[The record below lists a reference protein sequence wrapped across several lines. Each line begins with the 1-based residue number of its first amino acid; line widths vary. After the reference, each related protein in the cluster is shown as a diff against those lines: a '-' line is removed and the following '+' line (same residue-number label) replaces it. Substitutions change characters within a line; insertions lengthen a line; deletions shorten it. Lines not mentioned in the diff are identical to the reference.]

1 MIANKNIHVL
11 TITIMCLALIIL
23 LFSYDNPII
32 LLTVTLLFFAV
43 FYKYKS
49 VKKIAQGLI
58 YFIPFMFIT
67 VIINMIFVW
76 NGRTILFYI
85 LHKPFTLEAL
95 IYAIILSYK
104 LLLII
109 YLFMIINLLVDSD
122 TAVSYFSNKMPKSTL
137 TFMIA
142 MKLFPAMKEKIH
154 NLKLIYTVRGV
165 NFNDDKTTN
174 LIKSYMPI
182 LSVLLENTL
191 EGAFDIGEA
200 AYVRGFLSSKR
211 SIYEKQTLKKRD
223 IIIILINVLLILLI
237 IFCKFKSLY
246 NIDIYQGLRSL
257 SLINKF
263 SIIATVLIISE
274 GLIIYM

>member
-1 MIANKNIHVL
+1 MIVNKNIHVL

-43 FYKYKS
+43 FYKYNS

-211 SIYEKQTLKKRD
+211 SIYEKQILKKRD

-263 SIIATVLIISE
+263 SVIATVLIISE

>member
-263 SIIATVLIISE
+263 SIIATVLITSE

>member
-1 MIANKNIHVL
+1 MIVNKSIHVL
-11 TITIMCLALIIL
+11 TITIMSLALIIL

-32 LLTVTLLFFAV
+32 LLIITLLFFAV
-43 FYKYKS
+43 FYKYNS
-49 VKKIAQGLI
+49 VKKITQGII
-58 YFIPFMFIT
+58 YFIPFMLIT

-76 NGRTILFYI
+76 DGRTVLFYI
-85 LHKPFTLEAL
+85 LHKPVTLEAL
-95 IYAIILSYK
+95 IYAVILSYK

-122 TAVSYFSNKMPKSTL
+122 TAVSYFSSKMPKSTL

-142 MKLFPAMKEKIH
+142 MKLFPSMKEKIH

-165 NFNDDKTTN
+165 NFNHEKKTD

-223 IIIILINVLLILLI
+223 IIIILINILLIFLI
-237 IFCKFKSLY
+237 IFCKFKNLY
-246 NIDIYQGLRSL
+246 NIDIYQGLESL

-263 SIIATVLIISE
+263 SIIAAVLIIFE
-274 GLIIYM
+274 GLIICM

>member
-1 MIANKNIHVL
+1 MIVNKNIHVL

-43 FYKYKS
+43 FYKYNS
-49 VKKIAQGLI
+49 VKKIEQGLI
-58 YFIPFMFIT
+58 YFIPFMLIT

-85 LHKPFTLEAL
+85 LHKPFTLESL

-211 SIYEKQTLKKRD
+211 SIYEKQILKKRD

-237 IFCKFKSLY
+237 IFFKFKSLY

-263 SIIATVLIISE
+263 SVIATVLIISE

>member
-1 MIANKNIHVL
+1 MSL
-11 TITIMCLALIIL
+11 TLIIL
-23 LFSYDNPII
+23 LFSYDNPVI
-32 LLTVTLLFFAV
+32 LLTITFLFFTL
-43 FYKYKS
+43 FYKHNS
-49 VKKIAQGLI
+49 VKKIGEGVM
-58 YFIPFMFIT
+58 YFIPFMLIT

-76 NGRTILFYI
+76 NGKTTLFYI
-85 LHKPFTLEAL
+85 LDKPFTLEAL

-109 YLFMIINLLVDSD
+109 YLFMIMSLLVDSD

-137 TFMIA
+137 TLMIA
-142 MKLFPAMKEKIH
+142 MKLFPTMKEKIH
-154 NLKLIYTVRGV
+154 NLKLVYTVRGV
-165 NFNDDKTTN
+165 NFNEDKRTN

-211 SIYEKQTLKKRD
+211 SIYEKQNFKAAD
-223 IIIILINVLLILLI
+223 IFIILINILIILLI
-237 IFCKFKSLY
+237 IFCKFNNLY
-246 NIDIYQGLRSL
+246 NIDIYAGLGNL

-263 SIIATVLIISE
+263 SIIATILIISE

>member
-1 MIANKNIHVL
+1 MIVNKNIHVL

-43 FYKYKS
+43 FYKYNS
-49 VKKIAQGLI
+49 VKKIEQGLI
-58 YFIPFMFIT
+58 YFIPFMLIT

-109 YLFMIINLLVDSD
+109 YLFMIINLLVD

-211 SIYEKQTLKKRD
+211 SIYEKQILKKRD

-237 IFCKFKSLY
+237 IFFKFKSLY

-263 SIIATVLIISE
+263 SVIATVLIISE

>member
-1 MIANKNIHVL
+1 MIVNKNIHVL

-95 IYAIILSYK
+95 IYSIILSYK

-165 NFNDDKTTN
+165 NFNHDKTTN

-211 SIYEKQTLKKRD
+211 SIYEKQILKKRD

-237 IFCKFKSLY
+237 MFCKFKNLY